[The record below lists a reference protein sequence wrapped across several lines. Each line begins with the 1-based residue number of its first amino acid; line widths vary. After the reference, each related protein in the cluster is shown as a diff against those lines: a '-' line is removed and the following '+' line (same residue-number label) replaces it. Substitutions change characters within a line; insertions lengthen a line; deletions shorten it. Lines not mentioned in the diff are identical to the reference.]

1 MKHLIYL
8 FFSGCLFINCTK
20 KQDINTITTQELKE
34 LLSKDKIQLL
44 DVRTPI
50 EIEQG
55 SIESALFV
63 NYFDTDFAMKATNKL
78 DKTKPVYLFCRSGN
92 RSGKA
97 AVILKEK
104 GFIVYN
110 VLGGYTKW
118 KTEN

>member
-1 MKHLIYL
+1 
-8 FFSGCLFINCTK
+8 LFINCAK
-20 KQDINTITTQELKE
+20 KQEINSITTQELKE
-34 LLSKDKIQLL
+34 LLSKEKVQLL

-55 SIESALFV
+55 SINSAIFV
-63 NYFDTDFAMKATNKL
+63 NYFDANFATKASKKL
-78 DKTKPVYLFCRSGN
+78 DKTKPVYVFCRSGN

-97 AVILKEK
+97 AVILKEN
-104 GFIVYN
+104 GFKVYN